1 MIFTRNVR
9 PFHLL
14 SWTCYYEQC
23 LWTAEYPHKSSSV
36 GEYCSYMWLASV
48 SQQLCNGSQDLSRT
62 AEEAGG
68 ERGEGGGSAAAGE
81 DGAATA
87 ECVGGVSSGSTGV
100 LSVAS
105 SSQEQLLDEHLEEC
119 PLCLLSQ
126 PRCHFPRLASCSHRT
141 CSDCLRQ
148 YLRIEI
154 SESRVCIAC
163 PQCPETLAPLDV
175 RAILDDRALLER
187 FEEYQ
192 LRRFLAA
199 DLDTR
204 WCPAP
209 DCRWESEPQ
218 SWIESSTRK
227 SQSQIL
233 TKKIFLGN
241 KDNYLTTLREDNLMT
256 VE

>member
-1 MIFTRNVR
+1 M
-9 PFHLL
+9 LL
-14 SWTCYYEQC
+14 E
-23 LWTAEYPHKSSSV
+23 KV
-36 GEYCSYMWLASV
+36 N
-48 SQQLCNGSQDLSRT
+48 QQVCHRSQDLNIT
-62 AEEAGG
+62 AEEAAESRVSGG
-68 ERGEGGGSAAAGE
+68 EKGEGGGQPAVAEARE
-81 DGAATA
+81 DGAATS

-100 LSVAS
+100 LSLSS

-126 PRCHFPRLASCSHRT
+126 PRFHFPRLTSCSHRT

-154 SESRVCIAC
+154 SESRVGIAC

-199 DLDTR
+199 DPDTR

-209 DCRWESEPQ
+209 DCR
-218 SWIESSTRK
+218 
-227 SQSQIL
+227 
-233 TKKIFLGN
+233 
-241 KDNYLTTLREDNLMT
+241 
-256 VE
+256 

>member
-1 MIFTRNVR
+1 MTLPRNQIKCTKCNPSMYTLANAASSGNL
-9 PFHLL
+9 PFLRWLL
-14 SWTCYYEQC
+14 F
-23 LWTAEYPHKSSSV
+23 LSV
-36 GEYCSYMWLASV
+36 ICDISM
-48 SQQLCNGSQDLSRT
+48 LCDCSQDLT
-62 AEEAGG
+62 AEEAGESG
-68 ERGEGGGSAAAGE
+68 ASGAERGEGGGQPAVAEVGQS
-81 DGAATA
+81 GAATC
-87 ECVGGVSSGSTGV
+87 ECAGGVCSGSTGV
-100 LSVAS
+100 LSLSS

-126 PRCHFPRLASCSHRT
+126 PRCHFPRLTSCSHRA

-154 SESRVCIAC
+154 SESRVGIAC

-199 DLDTR
+199 DPDTR

-209 DCRWESEPQ
+209 DCR
-218 SWIESSTRK
+218 
-227 SQSQIL
+227 
-233 TKKIFLGN
+233 
-241 KDNYLTTLREDNLMT
+241 
-256 VE
+256 

>member
-1 MIFTRNVR
+1 MKR
-9 PFHLL
+9 PKQQTGPL
-14 SWTCYYEQC
+14 SF
-23 LWTAEYPHKSSSV
+23 LNFFSRKPKSESRPERPLEAWPREEVAITLTPS
-36 GEYCSYMWLASV
+36 EHPK
-48 SQQLCNGSQDLSRT
+48 QDLT

-68 ERGEGGGSAAAGE
+68 ERGEGGGPPAAARGPAE
-81 DGAATA
+81 AGAATA

-100 LSVAS
+100 LSLSS

-126 PRCHFPRLASCSHRT
+126 PRCHFPRLTSCSHRT

-154 SESRVCIAC
+154 SESRVGIAC
-163 PQCPETLAPLDV
+163 PQCPETLAPMDV
-175 RAILDDRALLER
+175 QSILDDQALLER

-199 DLDTR
+199 DPDTR

-209 DCRWESEPQ
+209 DCR
-218 SWIESSTRK
+218 
-227 SQSQIL
+227 
-233 TKKIFLGN
+233 
-241 KDNYLTTLREDNLMT
+241 
-256 VE
+256 